1 MKVWGGNQ
9 SIDIAIAVPGVDV
22 WVFSQPFKARG

>member
-9 SIDIAIAVPGVDV
+9 LIDSAIAVPGVDV
-22 WVFSQPFKARG
+22 WVFSQPFKGSG